1 MIFFVLIFA
10 FVSAALIF
18 LAIPLFRQ
26 NALES
31 EGFDELDYRKQ
42 LFKDQLSELEENV
55 IENEI
60 SSELKDE
67 LGSIFLS
74 EQEQKNEVADE
85 NKSGDRVILSGFV
98 GVAFLMALFGACSY
112 WVVGGHNLIEIKG
125 AEQLLALDP
134 EQEKLALE
142 DWTKR
147 LVQRVERREGDG
159 KSWYLLG
166 HAHLKVGSYG
176 KASDAFSQANRLIR
190 SDLNVLSYWLQARYL
205 ESGEVDSK
213 SQEIIKDILELDP
226 GHVAARE
233 VLGFSALKNGEM
245 LTAISEL
252 SKAISASTNSIRQRV
267 LAALVA
273 EARNKLS
280 ADIGG
285 VFITINSKNKIPDK
299 STIFVI
305 ARPVGGGMPYAVVK
319 RPALMIPFSVVL
331 DDLVSMQS
339 ARLLSLAESFEVVIR
354 VSRSG
359 AISGRTDNPAWVS
372 EQLSGAAYG
381 ERITIVA
388 EIDGAG
394 AKPAG

>member
-1 MIFFVLIFA
+1 M
-10 FVSAALIF
+10 
-18 LAIPLFRQ
+18 
-26 NALES
+26 
-31 EGFDELDYRKQ
+31 
-42 LFKDQLSELEENV
+42 
-55 IENEI
+55 
-60 SSELKDE
+60 
-67 LGSIFLS
+67 
-74 EQEQKNEVADE
+74 
-85 NKSGDRVILSGFV
+85 
-98 GVAFLMALFGACSY
+98 
-112 WVVGGHNLIEIKG
+112 
-125 AEQLLALDP
+125 
-134 EQEKLALE
+134 
-142 DWTKR
+142 
-147 LVQRVERREGDG
+147 
-159 KSWYLLG
+159 
-166 HAHLKVGSYG
+166 
-176 KASDAFSQANRLIR
+176 
-190 SDLNVLSYWLQARYL
+190 
-205 ESGEVDSK
+205 DSK

-339 ARLLSLAESFEVVIR
+339 AESFEVVIR

-359 AISGRTDNPAWVS
+359 AISGGTDNPAWVS